1 KSDAQVC
8 AALKVI
14 IKGKETFID
23 QQDIAKLISDNHG
36 MVIGRKLNSIE
47 IGKIESTLKAL
58 PYVADASVHTDM
70 DGLLQ
75 VSVKQREVVLRIIN
89 KQGKAY
95 YVDTQYKKIPPTLK
109 YVPRVLVANGHIS
122 EFYHAPL
129 EGIKS
134 DIVLDL
140 V

>member
-1 KSDAQVC
+1 MRRLRWSLVLYSLLGIGALVGLIMLMGLVSDKSDAQVC

-70 DGLLQ
+70 DGL
-75 VSVKQREVVLRIIN
+75 
-89 KQGKAY
+89 
-95 YVDTQYKKIPPTLK
+95 
-109 YVPRVLVANGHIS
+109 
-122 EFYHAPL
+122 
-129 EGIKS
+129 
-134 DIVLDL
+134 
-140 V
+140 